1 MPSDDFSGMDNATHA
16 IGAEGVKTFANRSAE
31 VRNSTGIES
40 TARGE
45 KTAPS
50 QVQTPTGISNPSEV
64 SISTEL
70 STPSETLNPDEVS
83 TPSSTKL
90 TPSQVST
97 LTKVSTPRGKQTTT
111 MARDPALGKHRYS
124 FILFFW
130 IGVFRTIIIK
140 YW

>member
-1 MPSDDFSGMDNATHA
+1 MPSDDFSGMDNATLA
-16 IGAEGVKTFANRSAE
+16 IGAEG

-40 TARGE
+40 TPLGE

-50 QVQTPTGISNPSEV
+50 QVLTPTGISNPSEV

-70 STPSETLNPDEVS
+70 STPREILNPDELS

-90 TPSQVST
+90 TPSQVSN
-97 LTKVSTPRGKQTTT
+97 LTEVSTPRGKQTTT

-130 IGVFRTIIIK
+130 IGVFSNIIIK